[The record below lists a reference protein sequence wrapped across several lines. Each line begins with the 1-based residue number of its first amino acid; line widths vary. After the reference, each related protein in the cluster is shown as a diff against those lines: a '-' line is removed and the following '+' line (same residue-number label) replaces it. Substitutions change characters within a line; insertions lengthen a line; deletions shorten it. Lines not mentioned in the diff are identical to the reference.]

1 MPVVIICPSC
11 DARFS
16 VLEDLIPKA
25 GRLMRCNNCGHRWHG
40 VMQEPAQSKSK
51 RFTNKKP
58 PPPKTDTP
66 SRHDDDE
73 FEAWDVPRRSV
84 RVAAVSFVRRVIA
97 KINNFFSAIQRL
109 ILNLWRLVWRVLR
122 FPFDIMKRLLRLTL
136 RLAILGAI
144 AFGVLRL
151 SCYGRT
157 YVPPDMQGIFAQG
170 CSLSKHSEKIM
181 MPYVTKATRVARNY
195 GRAYLP
201 SREINM
207 MSEFFS
213 KSLSELPESL
223 PFLEEEPAERQRPS
237 EPVVRRGR

>member
-1 MPVVIICPSC
+1 
-11 DARFS
+11 
-16 VLEDLIPKA
+16 
-25 GRLMRCNNCGHRWHG
+25 MRCNNCGHQWHG
-40 VMQEPAQSKSK
+40 MMQEPAQAKSK
-51 RFTNKKP
+51 RFTHKKP
-58 PPPKTDTP
+58 PAPPKSDTP
-66 SRHDDDE
+66 PRHDDDE

-84 RVAAVSFVRRVIA
+84 RVATVSFVRRVMARI
-97 KINNFFSAIQRL
+97 KKFFSAVQRW
-109 ILNLWRLVWRVLR
+109 ILSLWLFVWRVLR
-122 FPFDIMKRLLRLTL
+122 FPFNIIKRLLRLTL
-136 RLAILGAI
+136 KLAILGAI

-157 YVPPDMQGIFAQG
+157 YVPPDMKGIFAQG
-170 CSLSKHSEKIM
+170 CSLSKRSEKIM
-181 MPYVTKATRVARNY
+181 MPYVTKATRVAHNY

-213 KSLSELPESL
+213 KSLSQLPESL

>member
-16 VLEDLIPKA
+16 VLEDLIPKT

-40 VMQEPAQSKSK
+40 KIQSEMEEKAK

-58 PPPKTDTP
+58 PPPKIDPP
-66 SRHDDDE
+66 SRHSDDE

-84 RVAAVSFVRRVIA
+84 RVATVSFVRRVMALI
-97 KINNFFSAIQRL
+97 KNFFSAVQRL
-109 ILNLWRLVWRVLR
+109 LLGLWLFVW
-122 FPFDIMKRLLRLTL
+122 RLLRLPFDIIKRLVRLTL
-136 RLAILGAI
+136 KIAILGVV
-144 AFGVLRL
+144 AFGVLRV
-151 SCYGRT
+151 SCYGHA
-157 YVPPDMQGIFAQG
+157 YVPPQIQEIFAKG
-170 CSLSKHSEKIM
+170 CKLSNRYEKIM
-181 MPYVTKATRVARNY
+181 MPYVNKTIRTARNY
-195 GRAYLP
+195 ARAYLP

-213 KSLSELPESL
+213 ESLSQLPDSL
-223 PFLEEEPAERQRPS
+223 PFLEEEPAQNQRPR